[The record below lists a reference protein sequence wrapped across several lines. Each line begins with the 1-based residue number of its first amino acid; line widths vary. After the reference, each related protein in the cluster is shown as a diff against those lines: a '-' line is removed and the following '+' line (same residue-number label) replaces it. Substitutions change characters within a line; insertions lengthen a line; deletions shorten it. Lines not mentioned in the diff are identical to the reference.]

1 MISTT
6 RTICSVAGTMFSIT
20 MTIFS
25 VVETMFFATRTI
37 CSDTESIF
45 SVPDTTFFATDKIFS
60 VAQKT
65 AGEAPAVSYPLNQ
78 ILKGEILPCFNTF
91 ELRMASEASLQNNW
105 QLLPQALSP
114 A

>member
-1 MISTT
+1 
-6 RTICSVAGTMFSIT
+6 
-20 MTIFS
+20 
-25 VVETMFFATRTI
+25 MFFATGTI
-37 CSDTESIF
+37 FSDMESIF
-45 SVPDTTFFATDKIFS
+45 SVPDTTFFAVDKIFS

-65 AGEAPAVSYPLNQ
+65 AGVAPAVSYPLNQ

-91 ELRMASEASLQNNW
+91 ELRMDSEASLQNNW